1 MLILLWNV
9 HKEELWSVLRNV
21 KDDETNTDQSSSSR
35 NRTHCH
41 RLRHPPGAPPR
52 SYLPPSPP
60 RRLLSWVLKNL
71 SSPCFLYSFPTYE
84 LIPKWR
90 IVWAMPI
97 FELLNCKSLYY
108 TRIYTRNIQTC
119 FSSSTFRCF
128 WDPSLS
134 MYEPEVRSF
143 SLLHSLPLCSSTTAR
158 QALDIWGVSRIW
170 DSRTAFCR
178 HSLIRV

>member
-9 HKEELWSVLRNV
+9 HKEELWSVLRKV

-41 RLRHPPGAPPR
+41 RLRHPRGPLPDR
-52 SYLPPSPP
+52 ISLLPPQDNYSPEFLKIYHP
-60 RRLLSWVLKNL
+60 LAFFIVFPPMNSFLNDVLFGL
-71 SSPCFLYSFPTYE
+71 CPF
-84 LIPKWR
+84 
-90 IVWAMPI
+90 

-108 TRIYTRNIQTC
+108 ARIYTINMQTC
-119 FSSSTFRCF
+119 FSSATFRCF

-134 MYEPEVRSF
+134 MCEPEVRSF

-158 QALDIWGVSRIW
+158 QALDIRGVSRIW
-170 DSRTAFCR
+170 DSQTALCR
-178 HSLIRV
+178 HSLIHV